1 MKTALLRS
9 LLGVLL
15 CLAMSA
21 WAQGGSGTV
30 SGSVL
35 QARGQQP
42 LAGVKV
48 SAASSALAS
57 PRTTLTD
64 ARGHYQLPSLPAG
77 LYTLR
82 FEKES
87 FQASTRVDVK
97 VEAGQTLTVSVEL
110 SPLASPLPPAV
121 ASGTASHS
129 FSPLAPFAPPLRLES
144 DGVAWMVVPRAGDIR
159 DRAPPWALPQ
169 ASTLAPEGAGQS
181 LFFTPGSR
189 PLRDSDT
196 RGHGVNPTIDTEEE
210 RVSTYTL
217 QVSTASYALTRGYLE
232 RDSLPAEEAV
242 RVEDFVNTFE
252 LGEDGDAVGPFV
264 IHVEGF
270 PSPSRKGYHV
280 VRVSVRA
287 REDFTDVGV
296 QLEFDRKAVARYRLV
311 GYENQSATPEPFDDD
326 AEPVAVPLAA
336 GTSVTAVYEVKL
348 MGPAIAFGT
357 LRVLY
362 EEGENTMWRR
372 VQKLLPSSVLRSSAT
387 RVAPST
393 RLTYVAAA
401 FAEKLRGS
409 YWTRT
414 LDWARLHALWQEIGE
429 PLASRPDVVEL
440 GALIKKAGTLD
451 QRKDRFGP
459 PGSLSNMDP
468 DNLPAPGR

>member
-1 MKTALLRS
+1 MMKTALLRS
-9 LLGVLL
+9 LCGVLL
-15 CLAMSA
+15 CLATSA
-21 WAQGGSGTV
+21 WAQVGSV
-30 SGSVL
+30 SGAVL
-35 QARGQQP
+35 HARGQQP

-48 SAASSALAS
+48 SATSTALPS
-57 PRTTLTD
+57 PRTVLTD

-87 FQASTRVDVK
+87 FQAVTRADVK
-97 VEAGQTLTVSVEL
+97 VEAGQALTVQVEL
-110 SPLASPLPPAV
+110 SPLPPAV
-121 ASGTASHS
+121 TSGAASHP

-169 ASTLAPEGAGQS
+169 VPVLGPDGAMVQS
-181 LFFTPGSR
+181 LFTPGSR

-210 RVSTYTL
+210 RISTYTL

-242 RVEDFVNTFE
+242 RVEDFVNSFGP
-252 LGEDGDAVGPFV
+252 GEDGDVVGPFA

-287 REDFTDVGV
+287 LEAFTDVGV

-326 AEPVAVPLAA
+326 AEPVPVPLAA
-336 GTSVTAVYEVKL
+336 GASVTAVYEVKL
-348 MGPAIAFGT
+348 IGPAIAFGT

-372 VQKLLPSSVLRSSAT
+372 VQKLLPSSVLRSSAA
-387 RVAPST
+387 RVAPAT

-409 YWTRT
+409 PWTRT
-414 LDWARLHALWQEIGE
+414 LDWARLHALWQEVGE
-429 PLASRPDVVEL
+429 PLAGRPDVVEL
-440 GALIKKAGTLD
+440 GALIKKAGALD

-459 PGSLSNMDP
+459 AGSLSNMDP
-468 DNLPAPGR
+468 DNLPGPGK